1 MEALLW
7 LAVALPALG
16 AAATLLVPRPLAGP
30 VAVGGAVLAAL
41 PAWVL
46 LAGAGAGET
55 ARSALLWLP
64 GAGLELGLRLD
75 GLTAAM
81 TVTVATVGLVVL
93 VYATGY
99 FAEHPRAPS
108 ALAGL
113 LAFLAAM
120 QGLVL
125 AGDFLTL
132 LIFWELVGALSA
144 RLIAFSREDALAPA
158 GAVRAFLT
166 TRAADVGLYLA
177 VIALFAATGDLAFG
191 AERPGGALGALVGL
205 GLVVAAIGKSAQ
217 APLQTWLSGAMAGPT
232 PVSALLH
239 SATMVAAG
247 VYLLARSSDLL
258 AGWPLEVAG
267 WVGALTAVAGAAIA
281 LAQDDLK
288 RVLAGSTSSQL
299 GFMFVG
305 VAVGGPAVGIFHL
318 VAHAAGKA
326 TMFLAAGI
334 FQHARGTTSL
344 SELSGAGREDRT
356 AFAAFVIGAAS
367 IAAVPPL
374 AAFWSKDAILLA
386 AEENPAWLVLS
397 LLAAAGS
404 AAYLLRPALVLWR
417 GTPVGGP
424 RRAGRPAMLAGAG
437 TLAAASLVLGF
448 AGAPLADL
456 IGGPAPGSSPLSV
469 GLSLGALLAGVV
481 AVLAAPSLPPRI
493 VALARAQLG
502 ATAALRALAERPLLL
517 AARAADALDRTR
529 LDAVVDGTARGGLA
543 LAALSDRIERS
554 GIDAAVDGT
563 ARAIGRGGDRSSR
576 LQSGRLHEYL
586 RDTVLGAAAVAFILV
601 LTAVL

>member
-1 MEALLW
+1 MN
-7 LAVALPALG
+7 P
-16 AAATLLVPRPLAGP
+16 
-30 VAVGGAVLAAL
+30 
-41 PAWVL
+41 
-46 LAGAGAGET
+46 
-55 ARSALLWLP
+55 
-64 GAGLELGLRLD
+64 
-75 GLTAAM
+75 
-81 TVTVATVGLVVL
+81 
-93 VYATGY
+93 
-99 FAEHPRAPS
+99 
-108 ALAGL
+108 
-113 LAFLAAM
+113 
-120 QGLVL
+120 
-125 AGDFLTL
+125 
-132 LIFWELVGALSA
+132 
-144 RLIAFSREDALAPA
+144 
-158 GAVRAFLT
+158 
-166 TRAADVGLYLA
+166 
-177 VIALFAATGDLAFG
+177 
-191 AERPGGALGALVGL
+191 
-205 GLVVAAIGKSAQ
+205 
-217 APLQTWLSGAMAGPT
+217 
-232 PVSALLH
+232 
-239 SATMVAAG
+239 
-247 VYLLARSSDLL
+247 
-258 AGWPLEVAG
+258 
-267 WVGALTAVAGAAIA
+267 
-281 LAQDDLK
+281 
-288 RVLAGSTSSQL
+288 SSQL

-305 VAVGGPAVGIFHL
+305 IAVGGPAVGIFHL

-344 SELSGAGREDRT
+344 KGLAGAGRADRT
-356 AFAAFVIGAAS
+356 TFAAFAIGAAS

-417 GTPVGGP
+417 RPASAGEAARASVESHTAAAAARP

-481 AVLAAPSLPPRI
+481 AVLAAPSLPSLPPRI